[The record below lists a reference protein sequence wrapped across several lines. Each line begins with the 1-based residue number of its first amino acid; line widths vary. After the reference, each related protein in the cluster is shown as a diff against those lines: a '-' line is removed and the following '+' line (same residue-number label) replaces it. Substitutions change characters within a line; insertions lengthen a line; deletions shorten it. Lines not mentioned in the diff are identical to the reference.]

1 MSRSERIKYETTR
14 VSDRYFKEEPDSI
27 TRSRRPDV
35 IVLEVESEE
44 TVEYLITEVKYSKRK
59 ETIEQGIEETLQYLA
74 FLRDDGTL
82 VHDES
87 RMFGDGNS
95 GVLVVRDL
103 DDETSPLEEQRLLNI
118 LQASE
123 LESQLPRILNSLL
136 EVDTG
141 VAE

>member
-1 MSRSERIKYETTR
+1 MSRSERIQYETTR

-35 IVLEVESEE
+35 IVLEIESEE
-44 TVEYLITEVKYSKRK
+44 TVEYLITEVKYSRRK
-59 ETIEQGIEETLQYLA
+59 ETIERGIEETLQYLA
-74 FLRDDGTL
+74 FLRDDGEL
-82 VHDES
+82 VHDDS
-87 RMFGDGNS
+87 RMFGDGNG

-103 DDETSPLEEQRLLNI
+103 DDETAPLEEQQLLKI